1 MSPEG
6 RVKACLA
13 TASKVVSGAGS
24 IHSSMAQGVRDEAEK
39 FGGKERLAMEAY
51 SRALESIPSTLVEN
65 SGGDPLDRILE
76 FRAANMKGTDSF
88 GISPKGDVVKVDEVW
103 HPSLV
108 IKNSIES
115 ATETAISML
124 RIDQVIS
131 SKNSQS

>member
-1 MSPEG
+1 
-6 RVKACLA
+6 
-13 TASKVVSGAGS
+13 
-24 IHSSMAQGVRDEAEK
+24 
-39 FGGKERLAMEAY
+39 
-51 SRALESIPSTLVEN
+51 
-65 SGGDPLDRILE
+65 
-76 FRAANMKGTDSF
+76 MKGTDSF

-108 IKNSIES
+108 IENSIES